1 LKELLPAVPKSVKR
15 KKHFASLHYAELP
28 ELVSNLRQGSSIAA
42 RALEFLILT
51 AARTGE
57 TRFMEWSEIDFNTK
71 VWTIDA
77 SRMKMEREHRVPLS
91 SRAIEILKGQKG
103 LHSRWVF
110 PGAWLDRPMSNMTML
125 TLLRTFKTGVTVHGM
140 RSSFRTW
147 CGERTNYPRLVCE
160 AALAHRNNDEVE
172 DAYLATDYL
181 ERRVEL
187 MEAWLG
193 FIEEVPVKANVT
205 PIFAAV

>member
-1 LKELLPAVPKSVKR
+1 MKELLPAVPKSVKR
-15 KKHFASLHYAELP
+15 KKHFASVPYSELP
-28 ELVSNLRQGSSIAA
+28 ELVAQLRQASSIAA

-57 TRFMEWSEIDFNTK
+57 IRFMEWSEIDFDTK
-71 VWTIDA
+71 VWTIPA
-77 SRMKMEREHRVPLS
+77 VRMKMEREHRVPLS
-91 SRAIEILKGQKG
+91 SRVIELLEDQQG

-110 PGAWLDRPMSNMTML
+110 PGEWLDRPMSNMTML
-125 TLLRTFKTGVTVHGM
+125 KLLRALKTGATVHGM

-160 AALAHRNNDEVE
+160 AALAHRNDDEVE

-181 ERRVEL
+181 ERRYDL
-187 MEAWLG
+187 MAAWLI
-193 FIEEVPVKANVT
+193 FINTDSAKATVT
-205 PIFAAV
+205 PIAAAC